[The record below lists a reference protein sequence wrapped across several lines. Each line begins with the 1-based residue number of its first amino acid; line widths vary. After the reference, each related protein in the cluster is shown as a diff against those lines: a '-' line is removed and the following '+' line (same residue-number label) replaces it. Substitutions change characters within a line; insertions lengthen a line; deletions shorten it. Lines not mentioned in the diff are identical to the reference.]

1 MKISATE
8 IDNTQPNKT
17 QATARPR
24 YQNPLPKFFAKLM
37 EICEKNEE
45 MPINF

>member
-1 MKISATE
+1 MRIPAMG
-8 IDNTQPNKT
+8 IDDTQPNKT

-24 YQNPLPKFFAKLM
+24 NQNLLPKFFAKLM